1 MRSGRTIRPP
11 VKRRLDAEASSKLM
25 TALNHESDSKSHDV
39 TSLVLL
45 THHRD
50 ICSGVP
56 LWAPHSCR
64 SDAKRGAPTEGRHYK
79 LGHHW
84 TLAQLDRCFSG
95 KVLLIDV

>member
-50 ICSGVP
+50 ICCGVP
-56 LWAPHSCR
+56 MWEPHSCR
-64 SDAKRGAPTEGRHYK
+64 SDTKGGAPHRGTPLQIRTPP
-79 LGHHW
+79 GHRPSW
-84 TLAQLDRCFSG
+84 TDASQARYF
-95 KVLLIDV
+95 